1 MIFIDEYQ
9 DSDLKM
15 NDLFMFLK
23 SSLGIDIFIVGDTKQ
38 AIYLWRGASEDIF
51 NKIPQKM
58 EQKYLWH
65 NFRSHPEIVNYAMV
79 IHDPESLPVVSKDLD
94 EHVVIVNLGIH
105 SLGELLKTKLIDLD
119 KGITIIVKKNNEAL
133 VYKDKLRN
141 EGFDFE
147 YIPITPIDQNQSQNT
162 QYLRVLARYF
172 YDDNFTIFDLVEE
185 YHLEL
190 KRSEIE
196 KFQNVLDQ
204 MKSIFPA
211 KEGEIFDDLNF
222 SEIIQ
227 SFSNYLEVIFSES
240 DISQL
245 KETLSNQRFSVAFIP
260 SNNKYKIMTIF
271 AAKGLEF
278 DQVIGFGKDYN
289 LTNRDTNN
297 NHYVLI
303 TRAKEKV
310 ILIDNNYYKSQVDSV
325 IAQNHREPNNFYR
338 YYGNS

>member
-1 MIFIDEYQ
+1 MLEIRGQESLLFLYDGILLVFRGAHKNFKFELAFFILENSQACREYLASKYKMIFIDEYQ

-15 NDLFMFLK
+15 NDLFMFLN

-141 EGFDFE
+141 EGF
-147 YIPITPIDQNQSQNT
+147 
-162 QYLRVLARYF
+162 AR
-172 YDDNFTIFDLVEE
+172 
-185 YHLEL
+185 
-190 KRSEIE
+190 
-196 KFQNVLDQ
+196 
-204 MKSIFPA
+204 
-211 KEGEIFDDLNF
+211 
-222 SEIIQ
+222 II
-227 SFSNYLEVIFSES
+227 
-240 DISQL
+240 
-245 KETLSNQRFSVAFIP
+245 
-260 SNNKYKIMTIF
+260 
-271 AAKGLEF
+271 
-278 DQVIGFGKDYN
+278 
-289 LTNRDTNN
+289 
-297 NHYVLI
+297 
-303 TRAKEKV
+303 
-310 ILIDNNYYKSQVDSV
+310 
-325 IAQNHREPNNFYR
+325 HR
-338 YYGNS
+338 